1 MELGQKAMIGAK
13 TAELARLEILVGTAV
28 HIVIFIYH
36 HIPQSLG

>member
-13 TAELARLEILVGTAV
+13 TAELAQLEILVGTAV
-28 HIVIFIYH
+28 HIDIFIYH